1 MVGWS
6 FFVPWP
12 LRPLLAASSTARKGE
27 STLAPS
33 SLMSLSSLQPPT
45 IGLKLLHAGDNP
57 VFEYDFSFRS
67 PSYLLCTLIS
77 RQVLLIL
84 FT

>member
-12 LRPLLAASSTARKGE
+12 FRPLLPSSTARRGE
-27 STLAPS
+27 STLTPS

-57 VFEYDFSFRS
+57 VFEYDFFLSF
-67 PSYLLCTLIS
+67 PSLYPA
-77 RQVLLIL
+77 
-84 FT
+84 F

>member
-12 LRPLLAASSTARKGE
+12 FRPLLVPSTVRRGE
-27 STLAPS
+27 LTLAPS

-57 VFEYDFSFRS
+57 VFEYDFSPRLPF
-67 PSYLLCTLIS
+67 YLLAPYTFC
-77 RQVLLIL
+77 
-84 FT
+84 